1 MIAPLLAL
9 PATSLP
15 AQSLPCTLK
24 SARQCAWGADEASAL
39 WRFRHMS
46 GYEAYNALPH
56 PSGDGYIAY
65 GRRTCFED
73 GNDG

>member
-1 MIAPLLAL
+1 
-9 PATSLP
+9 
-15 AQSLPCTLK
+15 
-24 SARQCAWGADEASAL
+24 
-39 WRFRHMS
+39 MS